1 METETQNKT
10 NNDFK
15 LSKIQ
20 GIIYPVL
27 FILLVTAAGI
37 IFGNDFP
44 YMMLWYLTMLVLG
57 AAAYPSVSRLFKNF
71 SDRGWIFSK
80 ILGWLLAGY
89 LMWFFSSIHI
99 MKFSF
104 SACIITTVLMAVL
117 LGVLPAVISL
127 KKNKAAKGEV
137 EDGAEEG
144 DGSFFEALFP
154 YGIPSGSVLFME
166 FIFLFSFFFFCYYR
180 CFRPEAFGQEKM
192 MDYGFM
198 NRMFFTDYFPPD
210 DMWFAGEKLNY
221 YYFGQYIFTY
231 LTKLSG
237 NTVSLGYNFGMGT
250 AFAVYF
256 TLPFV
261 LAFELMASSVKK
273 AENVKHKLFHC
284 YSAGFAAAAVSVFSA
299 NMQYVIYSKIVP
311 MVREMLQL
319 TRDYQEYWFAD
330 SSRYIG
336 SIPDVEDKTAVEF
349 GAYSMVT
356 GDLHAHVVNQLYV
369 MTFLGL
375 LLSFMID
382 KRNSKYADEEDRIDW
397 LHELLDPRLI
407 VCAVLMGIFYMC
419 SSWDVAIYYVVAGS
433 ILLALNI
440 RNHKK
445 ILNVVILTAVQ
456 GVMFILGGLI
466 VSLPFVVSFVPMA
479 SGVAF
484 TSKHSRFYQL
494 VVMWGLPFGMFIAFF
509 VMLLKNRAGK
519 SLREF
524 LRNLLPDEL
533 YLMLTC
539 MCSAGLVLI
548 PEIIYLKD
556 IYAGSYER
564 FNTMFKLTYQT
575 NSMMAVF
582 MGYVLIRFIL
592 RPEMRG
598 QRKWGIIA
606 FLLTLVSCTYFFAY
620 ANRWYGNVLD
630 KNEKEELEADYFVK
644 READEDYYAIEWI
657 KENVE
662 PGTVVLE
669 AHGDAYTLDDR
680 VSVFAAT
687 RTVAGWRTHEW
698 LWHNDVDPIDGRNE
712 DVDDIYTATYGDETM
727 VRELLDKYGVEYIF
741 AGSREYARYSDEID
755 TDFLCSLGE
764 VVYEGISD
772 SGYESV
778 YVIKVR

>member
-1 METETQNKT
+1 MEAKEKT
-10 NNDFK
+10 SNYNNFR
-15 LSKIQ
+15 LSKVQ
-20 GIIYPVL
+20 GIVYPVI

-44 YMMLWYLTMLVLG
+44 YMMLWYLTMLALG
-57 AAAYPSVSRLFKNF
+57 AAAYPAVSRLFKDF
-71 SDRGWIFSK
+71 SDKGWIFSK

-89 LMWFFSSIHI
+89 MMWLFSSVHL

-104 SACIITTVLMAVL
+104 AACVITAVLMAVL
-117 LGVLPAVISL
+117 LTAVPAVISI
-127 KKNKAAKGEV
+127 KKDKAGK
-137 EDGAEEG
+137 DGG
-144 DGSFFEALFP
+144 FFEALFP
-154 YGIPSGSVLFME
+154 YGVPCGSLLFME
-166 FIFLFSFFFFCYYR
+166 FIFMLSFFFFCYYR

-192 MDYGFM
+192 MDFGFM
-198 NRMFFTDYFPPD
+198 NRMFYTDYFPPD

-237 NTVSLGYNFGMGT
+237 NNVSLGYNFGMGT

-261 LAFELMASSVKK
+261 LAFELMSVSVKNAK
-273 AENVKHKLFHC
+273 NVKHKRFHC
-284 YSAGFAAAAVSVFSA
+284 LSAGVAAAAVSVFSA
-299 NMQYVIYSKIVP
+299 NMQYVIYSRLVP

-319 TRDYQEYWFAD
+319 TKDYQEYWYAD

-375 LLSFMID
+375 LISFMID
-382 KRNSKYADEEDRIDW
+382 VRNSRQDGEEDRVDW
-397 LHELLDPRLI
+397 LRELLDPRLI
-407 VCAVLMGIFYMC
+407 VCAALMGIFYMC

-445 ILNVVILTAVQ
+445 ILNVILLTAAQ
-456 GVMFILGGLI
+456 GGMFVLGGLI

-479 SGVAF
+479 SGIAF

-494 VVMWGLPFGMFIAFF
+494 VVMWGLPFGMFTAFF
-509 VMLLKNRAGK
+509 VMLIKNRAGK
-519 SLREF
+519 SFRGF

-539 MCSAGLVLI
+539 LCSAGLVMI
-548 PEIIYLKD
+548 PEVIYLKD
-556 IYAGSYER
+556 IYAGAYER

-582 MGYVLIRFIL
+582 MGYILIRFIL

-606 FLLTLVSCTYFFAY
+606 LLTLVSCTYFFAY

-644 READEDYYAIEWI
+644 READEDYYAMEWV
-657 KENVE
+657 KENVA
-662 PGTVVLE
+662 PGTIVLE
-669 AHGDAYTLDDR
+669 ARGDAYTLDDR

-712 DVDDIYTATYGDETM
+712 DVDDIYTASFGDEDM
-727 VRELLDKYGVEYIF
+727 VRELLDKYDVEYIF
-741 AGSREYARYSDEID
+741 AGSREYARYSGEID
-755 TDFLCSLGE
+755 TAFLCSLGE
-764 VVYEGISD
+764 VVYEGVSD

-778 YVIKVR
+778 YIIKVR

>member
-154 YGIPSGSVLFME
+154 CGIPSGSVLFME

-273 AENVKHKLFHC
+273 AENVKHKMFHC

-494 VVMWGLPFGMFIAFF
+494 VVM
-509 VMLLKNRAGK
+509 
-519 SLREF
+519 
-524 LRNLLPDEL
+524 
-533 YLMLTC
+533 
-539 MCSAGLVLI
+539 
-548 PEIIYLKD
+548 
-556 IYAGSYER
+556 
-564 FNTMFKLTYQT
+564 
-575 NSMMAVF
+575 
-582 MGYVLIRFIL
+582 
-592 RPEMRG
+592 
-598 QRKWGIIA
+598 
-606 FLLTLVSCTYFFAY
+606 
-620 ANRWYGNVLD
+620 
-630 KNEKEELEADYFVK
+630 
-644 READEDYYAIEWI
+644 
-657 KENVE
+657 
-662 PGTVVLE
+662 
-669 AHGDAYTLDDR
+669 
-680 VSVFAAT
+680 
-687 RTVAGWRTHEW
+687 
-698 LWHNDVDPIDGRNE
+698 
-712 DVDDIYTATYGDETM
+712 
-727 VRELLDKYGVEYIF
+727 
-741 AGSREYARYSDEID
+741 
-755 TDFLCSLGE
+755 
-764 VVYEGISD
+764 
-772 SGYESV
+772 
-778 YVIKVR
+778 